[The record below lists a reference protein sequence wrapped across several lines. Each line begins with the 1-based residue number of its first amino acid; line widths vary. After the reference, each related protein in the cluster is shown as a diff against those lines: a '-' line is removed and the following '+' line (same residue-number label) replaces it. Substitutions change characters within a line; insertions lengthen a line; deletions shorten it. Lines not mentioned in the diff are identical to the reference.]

1 MGVNSMTMTSEE
13 IKKFFPNA
21 SASCIRANSAP
32 DTSPKVPSAEP
43 QHPVR
48 DEPVAAPK
56 RKKVRTPGA
65 LQRVA
70 ITCYRCRLQD
80 PDNCC
85 VKYIVDGLRHEKI
98 IPDDSPDHIILE
110 VRQVKVA
117 HRAQEGTVV
126 EVWPKK

>member
-1 MGVNSMTMTSEE
+1 MTRNE
-13 IKKFFPNA
+13 IIQRYPNA
-21 SASCIRANSAP
+21 SESFLRRNAVPDASLKI
-32 DTSPKVPSAEP
+32 PSAKPE
-43 QHPVR
+43 HLVR
-48 DEPVAAPK
+48 DEPVAEVK
-56 RKKVRTPGA
+56 RKKIRAPRT

-98 IPDDSPDHIILE
+98 ITDDSPDHIILE

-126 EVWPKK
+126 EVWPKQ